1 MQGGAGAKAL
11 GQRRRLAVGRA
22 AGSAR
27 PSVQRG
33 GVGRVLKPRV
43 WAHLKQDEVAV
54 EASAVPWS
62 LLGGSSL
69 TRSNL

>member
-1 MQGGAGAKAL
+1 MQRPWGRGGA
-11 GQRRRLAVGRA
+11 RRRGRE
-22 AGSAR
+22 AGSAE
-27 PSVQRG
+27 RG
-33 GVGRVLKPRV
+33 GVGRVLKPQG